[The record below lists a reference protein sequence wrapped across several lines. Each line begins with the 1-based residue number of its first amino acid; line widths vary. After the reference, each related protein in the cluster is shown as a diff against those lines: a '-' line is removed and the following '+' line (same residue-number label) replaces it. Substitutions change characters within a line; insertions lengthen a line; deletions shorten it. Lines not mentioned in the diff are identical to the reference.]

1 MNHMTNTYTSFLEDS
16 SHFLTIPITKT
27 LYVDSL
33 TPVDLFQRVQDEAVY
48 LLESND
54 DTSPWSNYSFIGLN
68 PFLYVAEENGE
79 YIIKDRYLQPRF
91 SASSFKNAVQ
101 TVDEHFKV
109 KLPNLPLPFKGG
121 AVGFI
126 SYDAVSQIEKVQV
139 NKENDLQ
146 MPTFHFMYCETL
158 LAYNH
163 QSKELVLLRYVQL
176 NEGDTEA
183 EKSKKYQLAVED
195 INSYVNQIVNP
206 STNKLPLVF
215 NSEQK
220 DVTFKGVTS
229 SYEKEQFMNDV
240 NKIKE
245 YIKSGDVFQAV
256 LSQRFQVPTKAS
268 GFDIYRVLRLVNPS
282 PYLFYVKV
290 DGVELIGSSPE
301 KLIGI
306 ENGELEIHPIAGTRR
321 RGRNEEED
329 QHMYEDLIQD
339 EKERAE
345 HYMLVDLARNDIG
358 RVAKYGSVQTPVLME
373 LVKFS
378 HVMHLISKVTG
389 TISPSVHPIDA
400 LLAAFPAG
408 TVSGAPKVRAMQILN
423 EIEPV
428 ARNVYAGTVAYLG
441 FDGNIDSCIAIRTI
455 VLKDEVAYVQA
466 GAGIVADSKPELEW
480 KETRNKASALI
491 KTIQIAQD
499 IYDKKENVYV

>member
-1 MNHMTNTYTSFLEDS
+1 MTHTYASFLEDS
-16 SHFLTIPITKT
+16 AQFLTIPIIKK
-27 LYVDSL
+27 LFVDSM
-33 TPVDLFQRVQDEAVY
+33 TPVDLFQQVKDEAVY

-54 DTSPWSNYSFIGLN
+54 ETSPWSNYSFIGLN
-68 PFLYVAEENGE
+68 PFLYLEEEQGIYVA
-79 YIIKDRYLQPRF
+79 KDRSLTPILQEK
-91 SASSFKNAVQ
+91 SFKEAFENIQRVL
-101 TVDEHFKV
+101 KV
-109 KLPNLPLPFKGG
+109 KVPDVLLPFKGG

-126 SYDAVSQIEKVQV
+126 SYDAVSQIEKVPV
-139 NKENDLQ
+139 HPKNDLN
-146 MPTFHFMYCETL
+146 MPAFHFMYCETM

-163 QSKELVLLRYVQL
+163 QTKELMILHYVQL
-176 NEGDTEA
+176 NKNETETVKKQKYNA
-183 EKSKKYQLAVED
+183 AIQAINRYVEKIAQPLSD
-195 INSYVNQIVNP
+195 
-206 STNKLPLVF
+206 KLPLMF
-215 NSEQK
+215 DSEQR
-220 DVTFKGVTS
+220 DVSFEHVTS
-229 SYEKEQFMNDV
+229 SYEKEKFMSDV
-240 NKIKE
+240 EKIKE

-256 LSQRFQVPTKAS
+256 LSQRFQVNTSVA
-268 GFDIYRVLRLVNPS
+268 GFNIYRVLRLVNPS

-290 DGVELIGSSPE
+290 KGVELIGSSPE
-301 KLIGI
+301 KLIQI
-306 ENGELEIHPIAGTRR
+306 ENGHLEIHPIAGTRR
-321 RGRNEEED
+321 RGKNEAD
-329 QHMYEDLIQD
+329 DDRLYKDLISD

-358 RVAKYGSVQTPVLME
+358 RVARYGTVQTPVLME

-389 TISPSVHPIDA
+389 RLDEKVHPIDA
-400 LLAAFPAG
+400 LLSAFPAG

-455 VLKDEVAYVQA
+455 VLKDREAYIQA